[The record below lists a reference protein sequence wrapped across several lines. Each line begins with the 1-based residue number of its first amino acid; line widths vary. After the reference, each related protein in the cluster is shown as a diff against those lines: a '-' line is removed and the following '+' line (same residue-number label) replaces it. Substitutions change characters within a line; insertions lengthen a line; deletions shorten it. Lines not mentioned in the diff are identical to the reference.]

1 MADNTDIKSFK
12 NNLCVDEHYKI
23 DCSNKLIYNIKYIK
37 SDSDSYKEYFEIKN
51 TGNVN
56 IYRMNKLPIFIVKAS
71 SYTDFSISKVP
82 ILERKIASNMYKF
95 VFES

>member
-1 MADNTDIKSFK
+1 MADNTDIKSFQ
-12 NNLCVDEHYKI
+12 NNLYVDEDYKI